1 MSIFRCIN
9 GKNND
14 CDFLE
19 KKKDYITDSVKTNG
33 GELIG
38 SNACLCEHGLKD
50 WYAVKKIHHKSEGKQ
65 GEHFAV
71 SLTPDD
77 KSTPNDKYMELAE
90 QIACSIFDKFNCI
103 YAVHTDSK
111 YRHIHLL
118 INSVSFVDG
127 KRYHSSKSDLATTRL
142 KINHILEDFGF
153 DTIHSSTDE
162 MIDDTPYDL
171 TEGFDCLEINDDQ
184 PCADPFQNI
193 FADPCDDDFFDDDK
207 PYTHVVKSRKTGIE
221 QYDYSNYKDYDY
233 ESEDFYMLNKFNNFD
248 YSSNLPM
255 ASPSELPADTN
266 YNTDCNPPTPPQN
279 YPVQSTAVNTYP
291 NLNLNFS
298 TTINVNVNQS
308 VSPEQAKEYINA
320 ATPKLNTENVLKCG
334 IAVISELQNNHI
346 NANVTLNLFPTINL
360 NFDSVTDDS
369 GNEII
374 DIE

>member
-14 CDFLE
+14 RDFLE

-33 GELIG
+33 GELVG
-38 SNACLCEHGLKD
+38 SNACLREHGLKD
-50 WYAVKKIHHKSEGKQ
+50 WYTVKKIHHKSGGKQ
-65 GEHFAV
+65 GEHFAL

-77 KSTPNDKYMELAE
+77 KTNSNDKYMELAE

-103 YAVHTDSK
+103 YSVHTDSK

-153 DTIHSSTDE
+153 DTIRSSTDE

-171 TEGFDCLEINDDQ
+171 TESFDCLEINDDNSYTDQ
-184 PCADPFQNI
+184 FQNI
-193 FADPCDDDFFDDDK
+193 LADPCDDDLFDDSK
-207 PYTHVVKSRKTGIE
+207 PYTHVVKPRKIGVE
-221 QYDYSNYKDYDY
+221 PCDYNNYNDYNY
-233 ESEDFYMLNKFNNFD
+233 ESEDFYMSNNFSNFD
-248 YSSNLPM
+248 YSSNLPVV
-255 ASPSELPADTN
+255 SPSQIPVDTN
-266 YNTDCNPPTPPQN
+266 YNADCNTPTLPQN
-279 YPVQSTAVNTYP
+279 YPAQISAVNNYP

-298 TTINVNVNQS
+298 TTINVNVNPS
-308 VSPEQAKEYINA
+308 VSPEQVKEYLNA
-320 ATPKLNTENVLKCG
+320 ATPKLNTEKVLKCG
-334 IAVISELQNNHI
+334 IAVLSELQNNNI
-346 NANVTLNLFPTINL
+346 NANVTLNLLPTINFT
-360 NFDSVTDDS
+360 FDSVTDDS
-369 GNEII
+369 DSEII